1 MTSCI
6 AIDGSNIARFSGA
19 PRVDYL
25 EEVIQAISLISEPK
39 QVSVRIIIDAAL
51 RHQVSPDDRRRLDEL
66 IDQKLVEVAP
76 AAMSADRLIVE
87 AAAAG
92 DGVVVSND
100 LFREL
105 RANYPWLGATS
116 SKRVFGAF
124 REPNGR
130 WLFPEK
136 NHGSEAPVF
145 LKDAVTQPRV
155 ISAIPNA
162 STPAPKVD
170 QDMVTTPPAPIST
183 KRIPGTYT
191 MEVSR
196 EFRGAM
202 VFLVD
207 QSASMES
214 KWKGGTRAEKVA
226 DVLNES
232 FYEMIL
238 ASTRA
243 SNNSQGAEVRPY
255 FEVAVIGYG
264 DQVQSM
270 LEGTTLSNP
279 FKTLTELADI
289 PRLISVRGAN
299 GLVEEKVV
307 WFDPVHSGKTAMCE
321 ALQVAKTVLER
332 WTKEHPSSHP
342 PIVFNITDGEQTDGD
357 DEKLRS
363 VANELKSVR
372 TVDATLLVNA
382 HISGSGDS
390 GTFCPKEVSSGG
402 RSLLMFEIASEL
414 PIPMVNE
421 AKRLGHQK
429 VEKGSRAYVFNGAP
443 EQLGALINIGT
454 PGTEVGT

>member
-66 IDQKLVEVAP
+66 IEQKLVEVAP

-87 AAAAG
+87 AAATG

-155 ISAIPNA
+155 ISAVPNA
-162 STPAPKVD
+162 STPEPKVE
-170 QDMVTTPPAPIST
+170 QDMSSAPLTPIST

-207 QSASMES
+207 QSASMGN

-232 FYEMIL
+232 FYELIL

-289 PRLISVRGAN
+289 PRLVSVRGAN

-307 WFDPVHSGKTAMCE
+307 WFDPVHGGKTAMCE
-321 ALQVAKTVLER
+321 AMQAAKTVLER

-357 DEKLRS
+357 DEKLRD

-382 HISGSGDS
+382 HISGSGDL
-390 GTFCPKEVSSGG
+390 GIFCPKVVADGG
-402 RSLLMFEIASEL
+402 RSQLMFEIASEL
-414 PIPMVNE
+414 PIPMVSE

-429 VEKGSRAYVFNGAP
+429 VEKGSKAYVFNGAP

>member
-1 MTSCI
+1 
-6 AIDGSNIARFSGA
+6 
-19 PRVDYL
+19 
-25 EEVIQAISLISEPK
+25 
-39 QVSVRIIIDAAL
+39 
-51 RHQVSPDDRRRLDEL
+51 
-66 IDQKLVEVAP
+66 
-76 AAMSADRLIVE
+76 
-87 AAAAG
+87 
-92 DGVVVSND
+92 
-100 LFREL
+100 
-105 RANYPWLGATS
+105 
-116 SKRVFGAF
+116 
-124 REPNGR
+124 
-130 WLFPEK
+130 
-136 NHGSEAPVF
+136 
-145 LKDAVTQPRV
+145 
-155 ISAIPNA
+155 
-162 STPAPKVD
+162 
-170 QDMVTTPPAPIST
+170 
-183 KRIPGTYT
+183 

-207 QSASMES
+207 QSASMENR
-214 KWKGGTRAEKVA
+214 WKGGNRAEKVA

-255 FEVAVIGYG
+255 FEVAVIGYS

-270 LEGTTLSNP
+270 LEGTTLSYP

-289 PRLISVRGAN
+289 PRLVSVRGAN

-321 ALQVAKTVLER
+321 ALQVAKTVLEN

-357 DEKLRS
+357 DERLRN

-372 TVDATLLVNA
+372 TVDATLLVSA
-382 HISGSGDS
+382 HISGSGDL
-390 GTFCPKEVSSGG
+390 GTFCPKEVAGGG
-402 RSLLMFEIASEL
+402 RSQLMFEIASEL
-414 PIPMVNE
+414 PIPMVSE

-429 VEKGSRAYVFNGAP
+429 VETGSKAYVFNGAP

>member
-170 QDMVTTPPAPIST
+170 QDMVTPPPAPIST

-382 HISGSGDS
+382 HISGSGDL